1 MDNQS
6 TTTDDAQTPKLPAA
20 PEYELPYDRDS
31 VVVKN
36 ARRSGYYGIMYTGE
50 YVWDNQTC
58 TAEAYGEYNPD
69 ARPGD
74 RHRTI
79 NGQPRRSLKFHTTWM
94 DVADAKPCLR
104 EIGSYNRFDGDV
116 MADALDDLPDASK
129 VVVGRESSPVV
140 YVWTVDA
147 PAAYDVFDDLV
158 IDDPID
164 DPDAIV
170 PATDHRPN
178 ELGGVPNADTYPV
191 MTVGKGRDDL
201 EAGEPTL
208 LRAWFD

>member
-1 MDNQS
+1 
-6 TTTDDAQTPKLPAA
+6 
-20 PEYELPYDRDS
+20 
-31 VVVKN
+31 
-36 ARRSGYYGIMYTGE
+36 
-50 YVWDNQTC
+50 
-58 TAEAYGEYNPD
+58 
-69 ARPGD
+69 
-74 RHRTI
+74 
-79 NGQPRRSLKFHTTWM
+79 M
-94 DVADAKPCLR
+94 DVDDAKPCLR

-116 MADALDDLPDASK
+116 TADAIDDLPDASK

-170 PATDHRPN
+170 PATDHRPS